1 MIALFDS
8 GIGGLT
14 VMKPLLKLLPE
25 YDYIYLGD
33 SARSP
38 YGGRSEEAIKK
49 FSEEAVEYLF
59 DRGAKLIIFAC
70 NTASAVALRHIQQ
83 KYLKGKDEKDRKI
96 LGVLI
101 PVAEEVIKQTKNNRV
116 GVTGTRATINSD
128 SYATEIHKINPN
140 IKVYSQACPLLVP
153 LIEEGWQDRP
163 EAISILKKYLKPL
176 RSCNI
181 DTLILGCTHYPLMR
195 KNFEK
200 IMGKQ
205 VKVFDTGE
213 VVATSLK
220 DYLSRHPEIESKL
233 TKAKKDLSSKQSR
246 KPHIVQGSRTFL
258 TTDDPKKLQT
268 FAEKYL
274 GIKIKTPEK
283 VSLNKKEVI

>member
-14 VMKPLLKLLPE
+14 VMKPLIKLLPE

-38 YGGRSEEAIKK
+38 YGGRSEEAIKQ

-59 DRGAKLIIFAC
+59 NRGAKLIIFAC
-70 NTASAVALRHIQQ
+70 NTASAVALRHVQQ
-83 KYLKGKDEKDRKI
+83 KYLKGKNEKDRKI

-101 PVAEEVIKQTKNNRV
+101 PVAEEVIKQTKGGRV
-116 GVTGTRATINSD
+116 GVTGTRATISSE
-128 SYATEIHKINPN
+128 SYVTEIHKINPN

-176 RSCNI
+176 KSCNV
-181 DTLILGCTHYPLMR
+181 DTLILGCTHYPLMH

-200 IMGKQ
+200 IMGKK

-220 DYLSRHPEIESKL
+220 DYLSRHPEIETKL
-233 TKAKKDLSSKQSR
+233 AKAKKSSPES
-246 KPHIVQGSRTFL
+246 QGSRTFL

-274 GIKIKTPEK
+274 GTKIKTPER

>member
-14 VMKPLLKLLPE
+14 VLKPLLKLLPE

-38 YGGRSEEAIKK
+38 YGGRSEEAIKQ

-59 DRGAKLIIFAC
+59 NRGAKLIIFAC
-70 NTASAVALRHIQQ
+70 NTASSVALRHVQQ

-101 PVAEEVIKQTKNNRV
+101 PLAEEVTKQTKTGRV
-116 GVTGTRATINSD
+116 GVTGTRATIGSD

-176 RSCNI
+176 KSCNI
-181 DTLILGCTHYPLMR
+181 DTLILGCTHYPLMH

-200 IMGKQ
+200 IMGKK

-213 VVATSLK
+213 VVASSLK
-220 DYLSRHPEIESKL
+220 DYLSHHQEIETKL
-233 TKAKKDLSSKQSR
+233 TKAKK
-246 KPHIVQGSRTFL
+246 QGSRTFL

-274 GIKIKTPEK
+274 GTKIKTPER
-283 VSLNKKEVI
+283 VSLNKK

>member
-59 DRGAKLIIFAC
+59 NRGAKLIIFAC

-116 GVTGTRATINSD
+116 GVTGTFATINSD

-200 IMGKQ
+200 IMGKK

-213 VVATSLK
+213 VVAASLK

-233 TKAKKDLSSKQSR
+233 TKSKKA
-246 KPHIVQGSRTFL
+246 SRTFL
-258 TTDDPKKLQT
+258 TTDNPKKLQT

-274 GIKIKTPEK
+274 GIKIKPPEK